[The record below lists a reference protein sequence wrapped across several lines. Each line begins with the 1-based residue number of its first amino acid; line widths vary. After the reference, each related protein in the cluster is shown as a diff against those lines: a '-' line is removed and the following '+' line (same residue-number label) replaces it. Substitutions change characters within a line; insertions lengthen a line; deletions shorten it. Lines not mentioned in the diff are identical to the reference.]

1 LTDTK
6 RSGSLRLQALWVT
19 LAGLA
24 LGALVFFAVSQLGA
38 VLIRDR
44 YMSEESVNR
53 RKARLYADFSRYVS
67 AQGISGRDTAAV
79 ARWTAEHEYV
89 TIFLFNTGRE
99 QQLYAGGR
107 LDPDTHSG
115 YDPQVHGRLYPIRFS
130 DGLYQ
135 VAIGDNSQVRQ
146 RLLVSIAAFAAA
158 GVSFLALFMWYT
170 GRLTKRIISLSREAA
185 AVSAGDLERSI
196 TAPGNDELSR
206 LADSVDDMRRSVI
219 ERMGNEKKAWEANT
233 ELITAISHD
242 IRTPMTAV
250 IGYLGLLCNEAED
263 EATRAQLASSAY
275 VKALELK
282 DLTDELFRYFLVYG
296 KAKLEM
302 NPERMDARLLLE
314 QLLGEMEFDLRD
326 AGCTVERRDFEGE
339 CSVTVDPLYLKRV
352 LDNLQSNI
360 RKYAD
365 TSEPVRIV
373 SELKDKVLTLRVTN
387 AVSASQTKKEST
399 KIGLRTCEK
408 IMTALGGSFTVTND
422 GEHFAAEMV
431 LPAE

>member
-1 LTDTK
+1 M
-6 RSGSLRLQALWVT
+6 QVLWVT
-19 LAGLA
+19 LAGIV
-24 LGALVFFAVSQLGA
+24 LGVLVFFALTQLGA
-38 VLIRDR
+38 LLIRDR
-44 YMSEESVNR
+44 YMSEEAVNR

-196 TAPGNDELSR
+196 TAPGDDELSR

-250 IGYLGLLCNEAED
+250 IGYLGLLCGDGED
-263 EATRAQLASSAY
+263 SETRAQLASSAY
-275 VKALELK
+275 VKAMELK
-282 DLTDELFRYFLVYG
+282 DLTDQLFRYFLVYG
-296 KAKLEM
+296 KAELDM
-302 NPERMDARLLLE
+302 ERERFDARVLFE
-314 QLLGEMEFDLRD
+314 QLLGEMEFDLTD
-326 AGCTVERRDFEGE
+326 AGFTMQRIDFEGE

-365 TSEPVRIV
+365 PTQPIV
-373 SELKDKVLTLRVTN
+373 ALSELKEGRLTLTVSN
-387 AVSASQTKKEST
+387 AVAPTQTRKEST

-408 IMTALGGSFTVTND
+408 IMTSLGGSFTVSND
-422 GEHFAAEMV
+422 GAHFAAEMT
-431 LPAE
+431 LPAEIQ